1 VPFFG
6 CTQHLNNPADDL
18 SKNVGLGI
26 SSQKIVSVCG
36 WIEDHG
42 LFSTIKRGQ
51 WAIRSLVIRDAS
63 GLPKTICVSS
73 VQREASMYNYFALS
87 LVAFVGIVA
96 FDDDPTG
103 VSPQEWILYAVLL
116 YAAVSFF
123 RRYLEH
129 IRQQIR
135 RGG

>member
-1 VPFFG
+1 
-6 CTQHLNNPADDL
+6 
-18 SKNVGLGI
+18 
-26 SSQKIVSVCG
+26 
-36 WIEDHG
+36 
-42 LFSTIKRGQ
+42 
-51 WAIRSLVIRDAS
+51 
-63 GLPKTICVSS
+63 
-73 VQREASMYNYFALS
+73 MYNYFALS
-87 LVAFVGIVA
+87 LVAFVGIVV

-123 RRYLEH
+123 RRYLAH